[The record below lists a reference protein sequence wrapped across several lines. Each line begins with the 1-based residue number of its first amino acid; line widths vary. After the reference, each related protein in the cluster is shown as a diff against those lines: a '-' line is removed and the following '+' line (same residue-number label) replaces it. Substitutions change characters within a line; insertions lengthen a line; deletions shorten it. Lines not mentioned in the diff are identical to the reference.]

1 MLRVLIVDDHA
12 IVRRG
17 LKIILEEISDRI
29 VTMDEAADCQEA
41 LARIR
46 SSVYDLVLLDIS
58 LPGCSGLDLL
68 KQLKADRPNLPVMM
82 LTMYPEEQYAVRAL
96 RLGASGYLTKE
107 SAPDELVTAIRQVL
121 AGGRYVS
128 VALAERLAS
137 ELGRRRKEHLT
148 PHEGLSDREFQ
159 VACLIAAGKTVGRIA
174 EELTLSEKTV
184 STYRSR
190 ILAKMQLKSN
200 AELTSYAY
208 RHGLVA

>member
-1 MLRVLIVDDHA
+1 MLSVLIVDDHA

-29 VTMDEAADCQEA
+29 VTMDEAADCHEA
-41 LARIR
+41 LVKIR

-68 KQLKADRPNLPVMM
+68 KQLKTERPDLPVMM

-137 ELGRRRKEHLT
+137 ELGRRRKEYLI